1 MRRGFQARGLWEG
14 RKEKRAIGVKK
25 HKKPL
30 AGKPAAATKKSAAEK
45 QPAEEKSTTE
55 EKTPAT

>member
-25 HKKPL
+25 QKKPL

-45 QPAEEKSTTE
+45 QPAEEKIGR
-55 EKTPAT
+55 AHV